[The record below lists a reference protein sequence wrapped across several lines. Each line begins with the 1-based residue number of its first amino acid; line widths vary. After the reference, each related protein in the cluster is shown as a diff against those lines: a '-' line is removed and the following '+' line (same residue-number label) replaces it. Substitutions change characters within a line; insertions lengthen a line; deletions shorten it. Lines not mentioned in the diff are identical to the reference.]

1 MPTLPSTL
9 DFSSGVQI
17 ELRQRQDGGFA
28 GLGAITC
35 GGVPLR
41 SPRLAHTCEV
51 RTPDGWQL
59 GGWQTQSIVD
69 RPAGF
74 DLVVRPTRRRGV
86 PMEWMAHTVRNRLPL
101 PDDVDDGDVNV
112 DGELRLE
119 LRAVERSVGGESLR
133 GFSYRWRWL
142 SERMPVYRLLDRGS
156 WEPGGDVIG
165 NEFWQRGS
173 FAPPIARFTTASDAY
188 SSEWYMPGIANP
200 NIFQFL
206 PLQTHLQG
214 FTMTVGAHGSLFTWS
229 PQAAHIRSLFE
240 KPAGASELLH
250 VHELCGDLAAV
261 FDAPPIEVLWAPG
274 VRDRTANANLY
285 EAFRDLVHE
294 TLHAQIGMEREYA
307 RSYCRAEQWDDADLP
322 LYAAS
327 AVPKA
332 AAANAE
338 IIGLANHFAHNMN
351 VYGVSNMCCT
361 LDYHWPDE
369 AIRAGMQAVGQAARA
384 HGMQVQ
390 MWGNTSLSSL
400 THMLSMRSGRAKR
413 IDFWEAPGG
422 GILPVLQ
429 RAKEP
434 WVLNPTGGFENDHYN
449 PVFMLL
455 NLADPDIRAYWHER
469 WQAAHDEVGLT
480 GMFLDSSFNLS
491 SDKFSYRFNA
501 GGSGGGATI
510 DNVGALGRARPA
522 IEPPSSIRSLYL
534 PYLTL
539 MAEMQRYGVR
549 FCGEDLGV
557 FGTHRTGPAVTA
569 KLDNLFMW
577 NEVYAYW
584 DGAAVAKAGH
594 DPADVFF
601 QGLAYRQPWEMQ
613 WNPRDDTLWLHPGTE
628 RPDATQIALFGAFNR
643 VNDRMRNRTIL
654 PDESGALYRPS
665 ADEWVLWAFVDGILP
680 RQPGQQVI
688 DVLSGAVL
696 APDQSVARR
705 NHVYHASR
713 PPSGT

>member
-1 MPTLPSTL
+1 MPVLPTSLNLST
-9 DFSSGVQI
+9 GVRL
-17 ELRQRQDGGFA
+17 ELRQRPDGRFA
-28 GLGAITC
+28 GLGAVVCDGT
-35 GGVPLR
+35 PLR
-41 SPRLAHTCEV
+41 GPRLHHVCEL

-59 GGWQTQSIVD
+59 GGWQTLSVVD
-69 RPAGF
+69 RQEGV
-74 DLVVRPTRRRGV
+74 DVVLRPTRRRGV
-86 PMEWMAHTVRNRLPL
+86 PMEWMVHTVRSRQPL
-101 PDDVDDGDVNV
+101 PEDLEDGDAHS
-112 DGELRLE
+112 DGELTLE
-119 LRAVERSVGGESLR
+119 LRAVERSVVGERLR
-133 GFSYRWRWL
+133 GFSYRWRWR
-142 SERMPVYRLLDRGS
+142 SERTAIYRILDRGS
-156 WEPGGDVIG
+156 WEPGGTVIG

-173 FAPPIARFTTASDAY
+173 FAPPIARFTSASDAY

-214 FTMTVGAHGSLFTWS
+214 FTMTVGAAGSLLTWG
-229 PQAAHIRSLFE
+229 PQVAHIRSLFE
-240 KPAGASELLH
+240 KQAGHDEMLH
-250 VHELCGDLAAV
+250 VHELCGDLAAC

-274 VRDRTANANLY
+274 ARDRTANANLY
-285 EAFRDLVHE
+285 EAFRELVAD
-294 TLHAQIGMEREYA
+294 TLHPQIGMEREYA
-307 RSYCRAEQWDDADLP
+307 RSYCRAEEWEDADLP
-322 LYAAS
+322 RYASS

-361 LDYHWPDE
+361 LDYQWPDA
-369 AIRAGMQAVGQAARA
+369 AIRSGMQAVGAAARA

-400 THMLSMRSGRAKR
+400 THMLAIRSGRPKR

-422 GILPVLQ
+422 GILPVLK
-429 RAKEP
+429 RAKDP
-434 WVLNPTGGFENDHYN
+434 WVHNSTGGFENDHYN
-449 PVFMLL
+449 PAFLLL

-469 WQAAHDEVGLT
+469 WKAAHDEVGLT
-480 GMFLDSSFNLS
+480 GMFLDSAFNLS
-491 SDKFSYRFNA
+491 SDKFSFSYNA
-501 GGSGGGATI
+501 SGSGGGATI

-522 IEPPSSIRSLYL
+522 SEPPSSIRSLYL

-557 FGTHRTGPAVTA
+557 FGTHRTGPSVTA

-594 DPADVFF
+594 NPADIFF
-601 QGLAYRQPWEMQ
+601 QGLAFRQPWELQ
-613 WNPRDDTLWLHPGTE
+613 WNPHDDTIWLNPGHE
-628 RPDATQIALFGAFNR
+628 RPAAAHIALFGAFNR

-654 PDESGALYRPS
+654 PGGGGVLYRP
-665 ADEWVLWAFVDGILP
+665 APGEWVLWAFSDGVLP
-680 RQPGQQVI
+680 RQPGQQVV

-696 APDQSVARR
+696 APGESIARR
-705 NHVYHASR
+705 NRVYHAR
-713 PPSGT
+713 RLPG